1 MDAVVNGKL
10 PNGLDSASIFSKVV
24 GHKLSDGSID
34 DLYLRYRMNF
44 VGDVIQTQTPQFM
57 DLGLST
63 INALDESSVLS
74 TPATRIKMSTG
85 GSHWSALDN
94 VFGEETAV
102 GMSEA
107 KSDHE
112 YNY

>member
-74 TPATRIKMSTG
+74 TPAIRIQRPMYE
-85 GSHWSALDN
+85 SHWSAPYYF
-94 VFGEETAV
+94 FGEATSV
-102 GMSEA
+102 GISEA
-107 KSDHE
+107 K
-112 YNY
+112 